1 MLRFDLH
8 HVPSPCV
15 LISKTNAWFVASPNC
30 QDPGCA
36 MSIGLI
42 IREILPF
49 YFRLLVLAAVT
60 LFIDLLL
67 HLTDLVWIGRYLG
80 IPGVILILLSFGHS
94 LRKRGVI
101 KSSNP
106 VRLLRLHEWL
116 AWIGSTLVLVH
127 AGIHFN
133 AVLAWL
139 AVAAMG
145 VNIISGLTGKYLVQR
160 AQRWMK
166 QSRAD
171 LRDQGLDDAA
181 IEQNLFWASLTA
193 GWVRKWR
200 TIHLPIAMAFAVLA
214 TAHILS
220 TFLFWGWK

>member
-1 MLRFDLH
+1 M
-8 HVPSPCV
+8 
-15 LISKTNAWFVASPNC
+15 
-30 QDPGCA
+30 G
-36 MSIGLI
+36 IGLL

-49 YFRLLVLAAVT
+49 YFRLVVLAAVT
-60 LFIDLLL
+60 LFIDLIL

-94 LRKRGVI
+94 LRKRGLI
-101 KSSNP
+101 KSDNP
-106 VRLLRLHEWL
+106 IRLLRLHEWL

-139 AVAAMG
+139 AVAAMA
-145 VNIISGLTGKYLVQR
+145 VNITSGLTGKYLVQR
-160 AQRWMK
+160 SQRWMK
-166 QSRAD
+166 QAKAD
-171 LRDQGLDDAA
+171 FRDAGLTDTE
-181 IEQNLFWASLTA
+181 IEQRLFWDSLAA
-193 GWVRKWR
+193 GLVRKWR
-200 TIHLPIAMAFAVLA
+200 TIHLPIALAFAVLA

>member
-1 MLRFDLH
+1 MR
-8 HVPSPCV
+8 
-15 LISKTNAWFVASPNC
+15 
-30 QDPGCA
+30 
-36 MSIGLI
+36 IGLL

-49 YFRLLVLAAVT
+49 YFRLVVLAAVT
-60 LFIDLLL
+60 LFIDLIL
-67 HLTDLVWIGRYLG
+67 HVTDLVWIGRYLG

-94 LRKRGVI
+94 LRKRGMI
-101 KSSNP
+101 KSDNP

-116 AWIGSTLVLVH
+116 AWVGSTLVLVH

-139 AVAAMG
+139 AVAAMA
-145 VNIISGLTGKYLVQR
+145 VNIISGLTGKYLVLR
-160 AQRWMK
+160 SQRWLK
-166 QSRAD
+166 QTKAD
-171 LRDQGLDDAA
+171 LRVSGLSDTE
-181 IEQNLFWASLTA
+181 IEQRLFWDSLAA

-200 TIHLPIAMAFAVLA
+200 TIHLPIALAFAVLA

>member
-1 MLRFDLH
+1 MK
-8 HVPSPCV
+8 V
-15 LISKTNAWFVASPNC
+15 
-30 QDPGCA
+30 
-36 MSIGLI
+36 GLFL
-42 IREILPF
+42 REILPF
-49 YFRLLVLAAVT
+49 YFRLAVLAAVT
-60 LFIDLLL
+60 LLIDLVL
-67 HLTDLVWIGRYLG
+67 HLSDMVWIGRYLG
-80 IPGVILILLSFGHS
+80 IPGVILILASFGHS

-139 AVAAMG
+139 AAAAMA
-145 VNIISGLTGKYLVQR
+145 VNIASGLTGKFLVQR
-160 AQRWMK
+160 SQRWMK
-166 QSRAD
+166 QTKAD
-171 LRDQGLDDAA
+171 LRDAGLSDAE
-181 IEQNLFWASLTA
+181 IEQRLFWDSLAA
-193 GWVRKWR
+193 GLVRKWR
-200 TIHLPIAMAFAVLA
+200 TIHLPIALAFAVLA

>member
-1 MLRFDLH
+1 MR
-8 HVPSPCV
+8 
-15 LISKTNAWFVASPNC
+15 
-30 QDPGCA
+30 
-36 MSIGLI
+36 IGLL
-42 IREILPF
+42 IREIMPF
-49 YFRLLVLAAVT
+49 YFRLVVLAVVT
-60 LFIDLLL
+60 LLIDLVL

-94 LRKRGVI
+94 LRKRGMI
-101 KSSNP
+101 RSDNP

-139 AVAAMG
+139 AVVAMA
-145 VNIISGLTGKYLVQR
+145 VNITSGLTGKYLVQR
-160 AQRWMK
+160 SQRWMNQTK
-166 QSRAD
+166 AG
-171 LRDQGLDDAA
+171 LREQGLTDSE
-181 IEQNLFWASLTA
+181 IEHRLFWDSLAA
-193 GWVRKWR
+193 GLVRKWR
-200 TIHLPIAMAFAVLA
+200 TIHLPIALAFAVLA

>member
-1 MLRFDLH
+1 
-8 HVPSPCV
+8 
-15 LISKTNAWFVASPNC
+15 
-30 QDPGCA
+30 
-36 MSIGLI
+36 MSIGLF
-42 IREILPF
+42 IREVMPF
-49 YFRLLVLAAVT
+49 YLRLLVLAAVT
-60 LFIDLLL
+60 LFIDLAL
-67 HLTDLVWIGRYLG
+67 HLTDMVWIGRYLG
-80 IPGVILILLSFGHS
+80 IPGVVLILLSFGHS
-94 LRKRGVI
+94 LRKRAII

-116 AWIGSTLVLVH
+116 AWCGSTLVLVH

-133 AVLAWL
+133 AILAWL
-139 AVAAMG
+139 AVVAMG

-166 QSRAD
+166 QAKTD
-171 LRDQGLDDAA
+171 LRDRGLDEAA
-181 IEQNLFWASLTA
+181 IDQKLFWDSLAA
-193 GWVRKWR
+193 GWVKKWR